1 MFLDLLKDKRL
12 PARGECVSY
21 GCSRELSYFNEVNR
35 EGVIAQKES
44 QQTRKYAQKYFSHVG
59 HLINFTLVRIQIQE
73 ISWANP

>member
-35 EGVIAQKES
+35 EGVIAVKES
-44 QQTRKYAQKYFSHVG
+44 QQTR
-59 HLINFTLVRIQIQE
+59 
-73 ISWANP
+73 